1 MCWQTWISSCYRCP
15 SFQQD
20 VMMGWR
26 HGGMTSWW
34 GWRHDG
40 MVHFVEFGI
49 WGLSVDYLVADNS
62 LSLFF
67 PGLPQCSLRKDFQRG
82 AERRERCAQ
91 STFFQLYSCLE
102 TSTDWAQ
109 WEILP
114 SSVPGDLVER
124 RNEWGISFWSFL
136 WKVWRWFL
144 KYIPCSKEMLPGS
157 WFNWTVCFIFKNQ
170 VQVRN
175 SCQLRLTISVCEKTT
190 WLIVFCSR
198 IRLILSQRL

>member
-34 GWRHDG
+34 GWCHDG

-124 RNEWGISFWSFL
+124 RSEWGISFWSFL

-144 KYIPCSKEMLPGS
+144 KYILCSKKCCQAADLTGPCVLFSKTKYRWGILV
-157 WFNWTVCFIFKNQ
+157 NWD
-170 VQVRN
+170 
-175 SCQLRLTISVCEKTT
+175 
-190 WLIVFCSR
+190 SR
-198 IRLILSQRL
+198 YLFVKKQPD